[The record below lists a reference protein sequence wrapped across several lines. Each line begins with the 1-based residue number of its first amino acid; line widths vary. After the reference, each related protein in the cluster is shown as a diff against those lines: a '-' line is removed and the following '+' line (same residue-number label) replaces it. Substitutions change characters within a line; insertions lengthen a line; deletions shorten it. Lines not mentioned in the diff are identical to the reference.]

1 MSAKKNITSYGQVS
15 SGVRRSSFLSTL
27 KRDYKAWLLMLPSL
41 ILFAVFSWQPL
52 ISGVYLSFF
61 KTKGYNAVRFV
72 GLDNYKAVISDAAF
86 TSALGNSFKYIFWS
100 LLIGY
105 LLPIIAAILINEM
118 VHLKPFFR
126 FSVYFPG
133 MVPGIAAAMMW
144 KIFFDPNPTGLLNV
158 LRTHL
163 GMNPSMWLANPKL
176 TIPLIVVTMTWSG
189 FGSTTILYLANLQG
203 VNQELYE
210 AAEIDGAGFFSRLKS
225 ITIPSISSL
234 LYLFLVLQI
243 IGVFQVMEQ
252 PLAMTEGGPNNASLS
267 LMLQSYFYAF
277 RYFRADRAMAVGTIT
292 FLILIGLTVLYFKV
306 NKNSDTD

>member
-133 MVPGIAAAMMW
+133 MVPGMATAIMW

-292 FLILIGLTVLYFKV
+292 FLILIGLTVLYFRV
-306 NKNSDTD
+306 NRNSDSD

>member
-277 RYFRADRAMAVGTIT
+277 RYFRADLAMAVGTIT

>member
-1 MSAKKNITSYGQVS
+1 MSVKKNIASSGQVS
-15 SGVRRSSFLSTL
+15 VGVRKPSFRTTL
-27 KRDYKAWLLMLPSL
+27 KRDYKAWLLILPSL
-41 ILFAVFSWQPL
+41 VLFAVFSWQPL

-61 KTKGYNAVRFV
+61 ETKGYSAVRFV

-86 TSALGNSFKYIFWS
+86 LSALGNSFKYTFWS

-105 LLPIIAAILINEM
+105 FLPIIAAILINEM

-133 MVPGIAAAMMW
+133 MVPGMATAIMW
-144 KIFFDPNPTGLLNV
+144 KIFFDPNPTGLLNA

-163 GMNPSMWLANPKL
+163 GMEPSMWLANPRL
-176 TIPLIVVTMTWSG
+176 TIPLIVFTMTWSG

-210 AAEIDGAGFFSRLKS
+210 AAEIDGAGLFSRLKN
-225 ITIPSISSL
+225 ITIPTISNL

-252 PLAMTEGGPNNASLS
+252 PLAMTEGGPNNASIS

-292 FLILIGLTVLYFKV
+292 FLILIGLTVLYFRV
-306 NKNSDTD
+306 NRNSDSD